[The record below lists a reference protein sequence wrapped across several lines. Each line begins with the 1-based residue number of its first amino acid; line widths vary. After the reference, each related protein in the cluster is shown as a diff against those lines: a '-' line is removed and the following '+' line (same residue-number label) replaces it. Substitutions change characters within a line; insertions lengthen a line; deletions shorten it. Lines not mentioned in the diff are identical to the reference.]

1 MAHRYITFFY
11 SGVFAAYLLLVF
23 FAAQTDAHWTGDF
36 TAYYTGGLL
45 AGSSSLYDLEAQ
57 EKIQRETLA
66 AAGHAGGPQFL
77 PFINPPHA
85 ALPFACLARL
95 ASRQRAF
102 VVWLLVQLALT
113 VYVARLLWSV
123 AAERT
128 NWERLFIISL
138 TLALP
143 AVLYTYLNG
152 QLSLALLAC
161 LLRHYLSLREGREAK
176 GGLWLALATVK
187 PQLTVLPA
195 AGLFGS
201 RRLVALASFAAC
213 VVLLVVVSSLLLGW
227 HRWVEYPALLAR
239 VGAAFGGKYGADP
252 RAMSNLKGLLSRTLG
267 GGSAQVINAL
277 TYAFFLLSIA
287 LALLLW
293 RARLSFELSMA
304 FTILLNLFFSPHLN
318 PQDTVLLAAP
328 AVLLYL
334 YLRRRRLAYK
344 PLAALA
350 VLYPP
355 VFWGLF
361 LTGKRFALGD
371 GEVYLMIFVHL
382 ILIGWTGY
390 LLLAE
395 YRRPGGQADSV
406 SGVRSQADE
415 GAQRPAFIS
424 FTFRLPSFVFRLFTS
439 GLRRGGRGEVA
450 FPLVGDVLDGAFH
463 ETVNDRLEVAG
474 LAEDLKLFVG

>member
-11 SGVFAAYLLLVF
+11 SGVFVAYLLLVLI
-23 FAAQTDAHWTGDF
+23 AAQADAHWTGDF
-36 TAYYTGGLL
+36 TAYYTGGVL
-45 AGSSSLYDLEAQ
+45 AGSSSLYDLDAQ
-57 EKIQRETLA
+57 ERVQREMLA
-66 AAGHAGGPQFL
+66 KDGHAEGPQFL
-77 PFINPPHA
+77 PFINPPQA
-85 ALPFACLARL
+85 VLPFACLARL
-95 ASRQRAF
+95 ATRQHAF
-102 VVWLLVQLALT
+102 FVWLLLQLALT
-113 VYVARLLWSV
+113 AYVARLVWKV
-123 AAERT
+123 AEERT
-128 NWERLFIISL
+128 TWERLFFISL

-161 LLRHYLSLREGREAK
+161 LLRHYLSLREGREAR
-176 GGLWLALATVK
+176 GGVWLALATFK

-195 AGLFGS
+195 AGLAGS

-227 HRWVEYPALLAR
+227 HRWVEYPTILTK
-239 VGAAFGGKYGADP
+239 VGATFGGKYGADP

-267 GGSAQVINAL
+267 GESAQTINVL
-277 TYAFFLLSIA
+277 TYAFFLLSFV
-287 LALLLW
+287 LTLLLW

-318 PQDTVLLAAP
+318 PQDTVLLNAP
-328 AVLLYL
+328 ALLLYL
-334 YLRRRRLAYK
+334 HLRRRRLAYK

-361 LTGKRFALGD
+361 FTGKRFAVGD

-390 LLLAE
+390 LLLDE
-395 YRRPGGQADSV
+395 YRSPGK
-406 SGVRSQADE
+406 R
-415 GAQRPAFIS
+415 
-424 FTFRLPSFVFRLFTS
+424 
-439 GLRRGGRGEVA
+439 
-450 FPLVGDVLDGAFH
+450 LDGVSDSGAH
-463 ETVNDRLEVAG
+463 AG
-474 LAEDLKLFVG
+474 VSST